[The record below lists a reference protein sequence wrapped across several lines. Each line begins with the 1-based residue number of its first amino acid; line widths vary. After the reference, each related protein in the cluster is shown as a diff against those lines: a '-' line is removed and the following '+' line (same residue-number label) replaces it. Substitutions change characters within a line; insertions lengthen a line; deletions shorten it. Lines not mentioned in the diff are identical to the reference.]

1 MKSKTKKEILE
12 DYETALEQKNKMK
25 WMVGQVRY
33 DLYYS
38 KLEEGE
44 KQKILAKID
53 QLLAM

>member
-38 KLEEGE
+38 KLEASE
-44 KQKILAKID
+44 KKKILAKID

>member
-33 DLYYS
+33 DLFYS
-38 KLEEGE
+38 KLVAS
-44 KQKILAKID
+44 KKKKILAKID

>member
-25 WMVGQVRY
+25 WMVGQVSY

-38 KLEEGE
+38 NLEASE
-44 KQKILAKID
+44 KKKILAKID

>member
-12 DYETALEQKNKMK
+12 DDETALEQKNKMK

-33 DLYYS
+33 DLFYS
-38 KLEEGE
+38 KLEASE
-44 KQKILAKID
+44 KKKILAKID

>member
-38 KLEEGE
+38 KLEASE
-44 KQKILAKID
+44 KKKILAKID
-53 QLLAM
+53 PLLAM

>member
-12 DYETALEQKNKMK
+12 EYAVTLEQKNKMK
-25 WMVGQVRY
+25 WMVGQLRY

-44 KQKILAKID
+44 KKKILAKID

>member
-33 DLYYS
+33 DLFYS
-38 KLEEGE
+38 KLEASE
-44 KQKILAKID
+44 KKKILAKID

>member
-12 DYETALEQKNKMK
+12 EYETAPEQKNKMK

-44 KQKILAKID
+44 KKKILAKID

>member
-12 DYETALEQKNKMK
+12 EYETALEQKNKMK